1 MASYKENPSEV
12 LAIQKATLKKVVKK
26 PSESSTSALSSSP
39 NSPKTIPKKLNQE
52 SEVLANQ
59 KATLKK
65 VVVKKAETSTISY
78 PNSLKPMPK
87 NQQADF
93 ANAKN
98 RLKKVCIV

>member
-26 PSESSTSALSSSP
+26 PPESSSALSSSP

-65 VVVKKAETSTISY
+65 VVVKKAETSTISN

-98 RLKKVCIV
+98 RLKKVCSI